1 MRGLF
6 QINPVTKTGQRLYM
20 VHMLLLPFL
29 PITALIIQN
38 STTLNELLQ
47 YQTEVQRIGD
57 KVETATF
64 LERFITNMQRE
75 RSEVAF
81 HIFTNGTQ
89 TLGLN
94 LTDRFKITD
103 EAFEKMTWPNIKQS
117 ESTEMFK
124 SKLRY
129 QVEGGREGREMLTPP
144 LVDQTRR
151 LQVEDQPGRGG
162 HTVRPGLVQQV
173 NIPHISHD
181 PPLSPQGGRRVPG
194 SPLPGHPRDQQQ
206 RRVEI
211 SHCLQESP
219 QIH

>member
-1 MRGLF
+1 MEKRGKGGGLF

-103 EAFEKMTWPNIKQS
+103 EAFEKMTWPDIKQS
-117 ESTEMFK
+117 ENTEMFK

-129 QVEGGREGREMLTPP
+129 QVRSQLW
-144 LVDQTRR
+144 LDD
-151 LQVEDQPGRGG
+151 L
-162 HTVRPGLVQQV
+162 
-173 NIPHISHD
+173 I
-181 PPLSPQGGRRVPG
+181 LSL
-194 SPLPGHPRDQQQ
+194 LPCRSDTATSG
-206 RRVEI
+206 
-211 SHCLQESP
+211 
-219 QIH
+219 

>member
-1 MRGLF
+1 MLRLRLNTPRLEMEKRGKGGLF

-117 ESTEMFK
+117 ENTEMFK

-129 QVEGGREGREMLTPP
+129 QV
-144 LVDQTRR
+144 R
-151 LQVEDQPGRGG
+151 LSWSCK
-162 HTVRPGLVQQV
+162 TTL
-173 NIPHISHD
+173 
-181 PPLSPQGGRRVPG
+181 
-194 SPLPGHPRDQQQ
+194 
-206 RRVEI
+206 
-211 SHCLQESP
+211 
-219 QIH
+219 